1 MSSAVET
8 FSGAEGASA
17 SGQAVWRVGV
27 LFSRKGHMREPET
40 EHFRGTALAIEEI
53 NLAGGVLGRPIEPVC
68 YDPES
73 SPDLYRRY
81 AERLLTEDSISVI
94 FGCCTSS
101 CRKAILAT
109 VERRNALLWYPS
121 LYEGF
126 EYSPNVIYTGAAPN
140 QNSLQLARHLLTTY
154 GPRVYLVGS
163 DYIYPRESNRIMR
176 DLVSRGGGEV
186 VAETYVPEQ
195 PHADDIRRVVE
206 DIRRR
211 APSAVFSTVVGQG
224 GQMLYRI
231 FREAGFDPRTLPIAS
246 LTMAEGEI
254 RAIGPELCVG
264 HITSA
269 PYFSTVD
276 TPANRRFVA
285 AYRARFGA
293 DAPVTMYAEAAY
305 FQIKLFADAL
315 ARAKSLDTQRLV
327 DAVLGTEIDAPQGR
341 IRVDP
346 DNNHTCLLPRIGM
359 VNEHGD
365 FDVVWEGKD
374 PVKPDPYLVDHIYE
388 HA

>member
-1 MSSAVET
+1 MGSDTSDHMA
-8 FSGAEGASA
+8 GAGNA
-17 SGQAVWRVGV
+17 WRVGV
-27 LFSRKGHMREPET
+27 LFSRKGYMQVPES

-53 NLAGGVLGRPIEPVC
+53 NLSGGVLGRPIEPVC

-73 SPDLYRRY
+73 SPELYRRS
-81 AERLLTEDSISVI
+81 AERLLTEDGISTI

-101 CRKAILAT
+101 SRKAILAT

-140 QNSLQLARHLLTTY
+140 QNSLQLARYLFATY
-154 GPRVYLVGS
+154 GRSFYLVGS

-176 DLVSRGGGEV
+176 DVVSREGGEV
-186 VAETYVPEQ
+186 VAEAYVPVTPSHDQ
-195 PHADDIRRVVE
+195 LRRVVE
-206 DIRRR
+206 DIRRK
-211 APSAVFSTVVGQG
+211 APSVVFSTVVGQG
-224 GQMLYRI
+224 GQALYRS
-231 FREAGFDPRTLPIAS
+231 FREAGLDPRTMPIAS
-246 LTMAEGEI
+246 LTMGEGEI

-276 TPANRRFVA
+276 TPANHRFVE
-285 AYRARFGA
+285 AYRAHFGR

-305 FQIKLFADAL
+305 FQIHVFADAL
-315 ARAKSLDTQRLV
+315 RRAKSLDTQRL
-327 DAVLGTEIDAPQGR
+327 AEAALGTEYDAPQGR
-341 IRVDP
+341 IRIDP
-346 DNNHTCLLPRIGM
+346 DNNHTYLHPRIGM
-359 VNEHGD
+359 ANEHGD
-365 FDVVWEGKD
+365 FDVVWEAKA
-374 PVKPDPYLVDHIYE
+374 PVKPDPYLVDHVYD

>member
-1 MSSAVET
+1 VGSDTSDHMA
-8 FSGAEGASA
+8 GAGNA
-17 SGQAVWRVGV
+17 WRVGV
-27 LFSRKGHMREPET
+27 LFSRKGYMQVPES

-73 SPDLYRRY
+73 SPELYRRS
-81 AERLLTEDSISVI
+81 AERLLTEDGISTI

-101 CRKAILAT
+101 SRKAILAT

-140 QNSLQLARHLLTTY
+140 QNSLQLARHLFATY
-154 GPRVYLVGS
+154 GRSFYLVGS

-176 DLVSRGGGEV
+176 DVVSREGGEV
-186 VAETYVPEQ
+186 VAEAYVPVTPSHDQ
-195 PHADDIRRVVE
+195 LRRVVE
-206 DIRRR
+206 DIRRK
-211 APSAVFSTVVGQG
+211 APSVVFSTVVGQG
-224 GQMLYRI
+224 GQALYRS
-231 FREAGFDPRTLPIAS
+231 FREAGLDPRTMPIAS
-246 LTMAEGEI
+246 LTMGEGEI

-276 TPANRRFVA
+276 TPANRRFVE
-285 AYRARFGA
+285 AYRAHFGR

-305 FQIKLFADAL
+305 FQIHVFADAL
-315 ARAKSLDTQRLV
+315 RRAKSLDTQRL
-327 DAVLGTEIDAPQGR
+327 AEAALGTEYDAPQGR
-341 IRVDP
+341 IRIDP
-346 DNNHTCLLPRIGM
+346 DNNHTYLHPRIGM
-359 VNEHGD
+359 ANEHGD
-365 FDVVWEGKD
+365 FDVVWEAKA
-374 PVKPDPYLVDHIYE
+374 PVKPDPYLVDHVYD

>member
-1 MSSAVET
+1 MA
-8 FSGAEGASA
+8 GAGNA
-17 SGQAVWRVGV
+17 WRVGV
-27 LFSRKGHMREPET
+27 LFSRKGYMQVPES

-53 NLAGGVLGRPIEPVC
+53 NLSGGVLGRPIEPVC

-73 SPDLYRRY
+73 SPELYRRS
-81 AERLLTEDSISVI
+81 AERLLTEDGISTI

-101 CRKAILAT
+101 SRKAILAT

-140 QNSLQLARHLLTTY
+140 QNSLQLARYLFATY
-154 GPRVYLVGS
+154 GRSFYLVGS

-176 DLVSRGGGEV
+176 DVVSREGGEV
-186 VAETYVPEQ
+186 VAEAYVPVTPSHDQ
-195 PHADDIRRVVE
+195 LRRVIE
-206 DIRRR
+206 DIRRK
-211 APSAVFSTVVGQG
+211 APSVVFSTVVGQG
-224 GQMLYRI
+224 GQALYRS
-231 FREAGFDPRTLPIAS
+231 FREAGLDPRTMPIAS
-246 LTMAEGEI
+246 LTMGEGEI

-276 TPANRRFVA
+276 TPANHRFVE
-285 AYRARFGA
+285 AYRAHFGR

-305 FQIKLFADAL
+305 FQIHVFADAL
-315 ARAKSLDTQRLV
+315 RRAKSLDTQRL
-327 DAVLGTEIDAPQGR
+327 AEAALGTEYDAPQGR
-341 IRVDP
+341 IRIDP
-346 DNNHTCLLPRIGM
+346 DNNHTYLHPRIGM
-359 VNEHGD
+359 ANEHGD
-365 FDVVWEGKD
+365 FDVVWEAKA
-374 PVKPDPYLVDHIYE
+374 PVKPDPYLVDHVYD